1 MLLRS
6 KLVELGISNRKMCEI
21 LDNEY
26 NIRTAD
32 GKRISDCIFSQS
44 ISGKRNGDQAI
55 RIKNACWDYI
65 KKHQKEKYDEQRTE
79 NAAMRRGA
87 FF

>member
-21 LDNEY
+21 LDKEY

-32 GKRISDCIFSQS
+32 GKRVSDCIFSQS
-44 ISGKRNGDQAI
+44 ISGKRNGDKAV
-55 RIKNACWDYI
+55 RIKNACWDYVN
-65 KKHQKEKYDEQRTE
+65 KHGAKEKV
-79 NAAMRRGA
+79 
-87 FF
+87 